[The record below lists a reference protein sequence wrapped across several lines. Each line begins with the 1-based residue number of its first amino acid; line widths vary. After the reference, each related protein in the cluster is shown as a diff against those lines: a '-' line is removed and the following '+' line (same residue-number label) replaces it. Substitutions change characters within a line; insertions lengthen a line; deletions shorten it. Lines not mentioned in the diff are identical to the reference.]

1 MSFDLIDWFFGMSLF
16 KELALILL
24 AGPLV
29 ASVWALAADRDRS
42 REAAV
47 VPVASHDAERN
58 KAA

>member
-16 KELALILL
+16 KELALIFL

-29 ASVWALAADRDRS
+29 ASVWALAADRNRAQ
-42 REAAV
+42 EAAT
-47 VPVASHDAERN
+47 VPAAQRGVDDR